1 MRNTPLLRALRETF
15 PAARI
20 TFLVKKQYAEL
31 LNGSPFI
38 DEIILLDTKEGF
50 RGLRRIRQQLRTRHY
65 DLYVDIHKNWR
76 SLYIRLGLGARMTGT
91 YPKHIFRRTML
102 IWFKLNLYRHI
113 RPVYLRYFD
122 SVRKLGIPYD
132 GKGTEVFVPQVN
144 LDRVRGMLA
153 SHGFGNNQPLVIICP
168 GATYFNKRWPAT
180 GFVETAQFLIRER
193 SAFVIIHG
201 GKEDIGLCVD
211 IASKAPGALS
221 LAGMLSLADS
231 AALLRMSTL
240 VIANDSGLLHLAQ
253 SQKIPVIGIYGPT
266 TREFGFYPIEQDST
280 VVETSLACR
289 PCTSKGLDRCPKKH
303 FRCMKDIPA
312 DRVIQAALQ
321 YL

>member
-1 MRNTPLLRALRETF
+1 
-15 PAARI
+15 
-20 TFLVKKQYAEL
+20 V
-31 LNGSPFI
+31 
-38 DEIILLDTKEGF
+38 
-50 RGLRRIRQQLRTRHY
+50 
-65 DLYVDIHKNWR
+65 
-76 SLYIRLGLGARMTGT
+76 
-91 YPKHIFRRTML
+91 
-102 IWFKLNLYRHI
+102 
-113 RPVYLRYFD
+113 
-122 SVRKLGIPYD
+122 
-132 GKGTEVFVPQVN
+132 
-144 LDRVRGMLA
+144 
-153 SHGFGNNQPLVIICP
+153 
-168 GATYFNKRWPAT
+168 
-180 GFVETAQFLIRER
+180 
-193 SAFVIIHG
+193 
-201 GKEDIGLCVD
+201 
-211 IASKAPGALS
+211 S
-221 LAGMLSLADS
+221 LAGLLSLADS